1 MPKLDRLKEEVAYFK
16 LWLGMVVVTDIS
28 LIGWLIAVVD
38 EIDRLRIVLGVLAFA
53 LLSFGAVLLH
63 REIDQ
68 RMERIGKL

>member
-1 MPKLDRLKEEVAYFK
+1 MAYFK
-16 LWLGMVVVTDIS
+16 LWLGIVVVTDIS

-38 EIDRLRIVLGVLAFA
+38 EVDRLRVVLGVLGVV

-68 RMERIGKL
+68 RMERIGRL